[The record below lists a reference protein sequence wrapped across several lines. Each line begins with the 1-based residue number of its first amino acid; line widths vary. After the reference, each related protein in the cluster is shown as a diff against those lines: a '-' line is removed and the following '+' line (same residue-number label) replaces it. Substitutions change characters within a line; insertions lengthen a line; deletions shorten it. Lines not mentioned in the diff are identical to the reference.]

1 MFAHVKQFPNYSA
14 CDCCI
19 VPACIDH
26 YITLRLSFITGNFGT
41 SVASFFTFLR
51 WLCALN
57 LILTF
62 LVIFFLLLPQLVV
75 GHGLEVPDSIKGNVS
90 AVSFII
96 DGKVLKLPME

>member
-1 MFAHVKQFPNYSA
+1 MNE
-14 CDCCI
+14 I
-19 VPACIDH
+19 VPIHSKCLQMISSFSQFS
-26 YITLRLSFITGNFGT
+26 YISGNFGT

-62 LVIFFLLLPQLVV
+62 LVISFLLVPQSLV
-75 GHGLEVPDSIKGNVS
+75 GHGLEVPDSIRENVS

-96 DGKVLKLPME
+96 DGKVCALIGLQCVLKFAT